1 MIENFKSFLE
11 NEEKENVKLKIPD
24 KAILELF
31 YSTGIR
37 LSELINLKLEDVN
50 FKKNLIKVLGK
61 GSKERI
67 VPFGK
72 KANTA
77 MKNYLEIRDI
87 CNIKKS
93 EYFFID
99 NKGNK
104 LYPMK
109 VNRLVNKDLK
119 QVTDARKKSP
129 HVLRH
134 TFATVM
140 LDGGAD
146 IRAVKDLLGHEN
158 LSTTQIYTHVT
169 LEKLKKVYNQSHPKA

>member
-1 MIENFKSFLE
+1 
-11 NEEKENVKLKIPD
+11 
-24 KAILELF
+24 
-31 YSTGIR
+31 
-37 LSELINLKLEDVN
+37 
-50 FKKNLIKVLGK
+50 
-61 GSKERI
+61 
-67 VPFGK
+67 
-72 KANTA
+72 

>member
-1 MIENFKSFLE
+1 MNTLL
-11 NEEKENVKLKIPD
+11 EEKENVKLKIPD

-93 EYFFID
+93 
-99 NKGNK
+99 
-104 LYPMK
+104 
-109 VNRLVNKDLK
+109 
-119 QVTDARKKSP
+119 
-129 HVLRH
+129 
-134 TFATVM
+134 
-140 LDGGAD
+140 
-146 IRAVKDLLGHEN
+146 
-158 LSTTQIYTHVT
+158 
-169 LEKLKKVYNQSHPKA
+169 